1 MKKLQLILPILIEKE
16 HMQVFKFGGASIKDA
31 EAVRNM
37 SEILKRFPDEK
48 IIVVV
53 SAMGKTTNALEEIL
67 HLKLKNLSIDAAIKN
82 LHDYHLKIVSDLFD
96 KRESDCLKLLD
107 NLFEELTIKLQEL
120 EKLSY
125 DESYDKIISFG
136 EIISSSILNQYLQD
150 EGFKISKI
158 DAKDCIKTDESFRDA
173 LVDWETCK
181 KSIKKAINNEFTEN
195 QLLITQGFLGGTQDG
210 RITTLGREGS
220 DFTAAIFAHCCHAK
234 AVTIWKD
241 VPGILNGD
249 PKKIKD
255 AVLYQEL
262 SYQEAAEMTYYGA
275 SVIHPKTIKPL
286 ANAGIPMHVRS
297 FSEPDNGGT
306 IIHDCKIVHQTP
318 CIIIKEKQSLITFK
332 LTDFTFITEALIGKI
347 FEALNKHHIKINMMQ
362 NTAISFSICVN
373 DDLHRLDQLMKELKN
388 DFSILYNKGLEL
400 VTIKNFDESLISRMT
415 ENKEI
420 YLEQRSRKN
429 YQVVVKE
436 SRIFKIERRT

>member
-1 MKKLQLILPILIEKE
+1 MKKLQLILPILTEKE

-37 SEILKRFPDEK
+37 SEIIKRFPNEK

-67 HLKLKNLSIDAAIKN
+67 HLWLKNLSIETAIQNLFQYHTSIISNLFKDKDAKVI
-82 LHDYHLKIVSDLFD
+82 HLLDEIFN
-96 KRESDCLKLLD
+96 ELKLKLNELD
-107 NLFEELTIKLQEL
+107 K
-120 EKLSY
+120 SHY
-125 DESYDKIISFG
+125 DESYDKIISCG
-136 EIISSSILNQYLQD
+136 EIISSSILFEFLKS
-150 EGFKISKI
+150 EEFKITKL

-173 LVDWETCK
+173 LVDWGKTKEN
-181 KSIKKAINNEFTEN
+181 IKKTVQDEFQLN
-195 QLLITQGFLGGTQDG
+195 QLIITQGFLGGTHDG

-220 DFTAAIFAHCCHAK
+220 DFSAAIFAYCTNSE

-255 AVLYQEL
+255 AILYQEL

-297 FSEPDNGGT
+297 FSSPDKGGT
-306 IIHDCKIVHQTP
+306 IIHECNITHQTP

-347 FEALNKHHIKINMMQ
+347 FETLNQHHIKINMMQ

-373 DDLHRLDQLMKELKN
+373 DDLHRLDQMMKDLKD
-388 DFSILYNKGLEL
+388 DFSIFYNTGLEL
-400 VTIKNFDESLISRMT
+400 ITIKNFDESLIKRMT
-415 ENKEI
+415 EGKEI
-420 YLEQRSRKN
+420 YMEQRSRKN

-436 SRIFKIERRT
+436 DLMSF

>member
-1 MKKLQLILPILIEKE
+1 
-16 HMQVFKFGGASIKDA
+16 MQVFKFGGASIKDA

-48 IIVVV
+48 IIIVV

-67 HLKLKNLSIDAAIKN
+67 HLKLEDLSIDTAIQDLFK
-82 LHDYHLKIVSDLFD
+82 YHASIIAKLFENDEAKTLQLLEQIFEDLKI
-96 KRESDCLKLLD
+96 
-107 NLFEELTIKLQEL
+107 
-120 EKLSY
+120 KLSEVNKSKY
-125 DESYDKIISFG
+125 DESYDSIISYG
-136 EIISSSILNQYLQD
+136 EMISSSILLRFLKK
-150 EGFKISKI
+150 EGFPISKI
-158 DAKDCIKTDESFRDA
+158 DAKDCIRTDESFRDA
-173 LVDWETCK
+173 LVDWEESKT
-181 KSIKKAINNEFTEN
+181 SIKRVTDQKFSEN
-195 QLLITQGFLGGTQDG
+195 RFIITQGFLGGTQSG
-210 RITTLGREGS
+210 KTTTLGREGS
-220 DFTAAIFAHCCHAK
+220 DFSAAIFAYCTNAK

-286 ANAGIPMHVRS
+286 ANAGIPLHVRS
-297 FSEPDNGGT
+297 FSSPEKGGT
-306 IIHDCKIVHQTP
+306 IIHDCKIVHEIP
-318 CIIIKEKQSLITFK
+318 CIIIKEKQSLLTFK

-347 FEALNKHHIKINMMQ
+347 FEGLNKHHIKINMMQ

-373 DDLHRLDQLMKELKN
+373 DDLHRLDQLINELKD

-400 VTIKNFDESLISRMT
+400 ITIKNCNDNLIDRMRSD
-415 ENKEI
+415 KEI
-420 YLEQRSRKN
+420 YMEQRTRKN
-429 YQVVVKE
+429 YQVVKGV
-436 SRIFKIERRT
+436 

>member
-1 MKKLQLILPILIEKE
+1 MKKLQLILPNITEKE
-16 HMQVFKFGGASIKDA
+16 LMQVFKFGGASIKDA
-31 EAVRNM
+31 EAVHNM

-48 IIVVV
+48 IIIVV

-67 HLKLKNLSIDAAIKN
+67 HLQIEGLSINTAIRDLFQYHRTIVSTLFQENEAAITQ
-82 LHDYHLKIVSDLFD
+82 LLEDIFQDL
-96 KRESDCLKLLD
+96 
-107 NLFEELTIKLQEL
+107 NA
-120 EKLSY
+120 KLSEVEKTKY
-125 DESYDKIISFG
+125 DESYDSIISFG
-136 EIISSSILNQYLQD
+136 EIISSSILLKYLQKV
-150 EGFKISKI
+150 GFSIAKI
-158 DAKDCIKTDESFRDA
+158 DARDCIKTDASFRDA
-173 LVDWETCK
+173 LVDWEKTKQC
-181 KSIKKAINNEFTEN
+181 IKEATQLEFAQY
-195 QLLITQGFLGGTQDG
+195 QLVITQGFIGGTSKG
-210 RITTLGREGS
+210 KTTTLGREGS
-220 DFTAAIFAHCCHAK
+220 DFSAAIFASCINAK

-297 FSEPDNGGT
+297 FSSPEKGGT
-306 IIHDCKIVHQTP
+306 IIHDCDIVHQIP

-347 FEALNKHHIKINMMQ
+347 FETLNKHHIKINMMQ

-373 DDLHRLDQLMKELKN
+373 DDLHRLDQLMKDLKG
-388 DFSILYNKGLEL
+388 DFSIFYNKGLEL
-400 VTIKNFDESLISRMT
+400 ITIKNFNESLIERMT
-415 ENKEI
+415 HEKEI
-420 YLEQRSRKN
+420 YMEQRSRKN
-429 YQVVVKE
+429 YQVVVKDE
-436 SRIFKIERRT
+436 K

>member
-1 MKKLQLILPILIEKE
+1 MLNYEKIAAYFANLYKKEQ
-16 HMQVFKFGGASIKDA
+16 MQVFKFGGASIKDA

-37 SEILKRFPDEK
+37 SGILRRFPDEK
-48 IIVVV
+48 LIIVV

-67 HLKLKNLSIDAAIKN
+67 HLRLKGLSIDTSIQNLFQYHSSIVSQLFIKKEAQT
-82 LHDYHLKIVSDLFD
+82 LQLLAGIFEDLKI
-96 KRESDCLKLLD
+96 
-107 NLFEELTIKLQEL
+107 
-120 EKLSY
+120 KLSEVNNSRY
-125 DESYDKIISFG
+125 DESYDSIISFG
-136 EIISSSILNQYLQD
+136 EMISSSILLEFLKKED
-150 EGFKISKI
+150 FSISKI
-158 DAKDCIKTDESFRDA
+158 DAKECIRTDESFRDA
-173 LVDWETCK
+173 LVNWDETK
-181 KSIKKAINNEFTEN
+181 KSIKRIIDHEFTQN
-195 QLLITQGFLGGTQDG
+195 QTLITQGFLGATQNG
-210 RITTLGREGS
+210 KITTLGREGS
-220 DFTAAIFAHCCHAK
+220 DFTAAIFAYCTNAQ

-297 FSEPDNGGT
+297 FSSPEKGGT
-306 IIHDCKIVHQTP
+306 IIHDCKIVHEIP

-332 LTDFTFITEALIGKI
+332 LTDFTFITEALFGKI

-373 DDLHRLDQLMKELKN
+373 DDLHRLDQLINELKD
-388 DFSILYNKGLEL
+388 DFSILYNQGLEL
-400 VTIKNFDESLISRMT
+400 ITIKNCNENLIERMRAD
-415 ENKEI
+415 KEI
-420 YLEQRSRKN
+420 YMEQKTRKN
-429 YQVVVKE
+429 YQVVKGV
-436 SRIFKIERRT
+436 

>member
-1 MKKLQLILPILIEKE
+1 MKKLQLILPILTEKE

-37 SEILKRFPDEK
+37 SGILKRFPDEK
-48 IIVVV
+48 IIIVV

-67 HLKLKNLSIDAAIKN
+67 HLTLEGLSNETSIQHLFQYHAAI
-82 LHDYHLKIVSDLFD
+82 VSKLFD
-96 KRESDCLKLLD
+96 KDEANVLQFLDSIFKDLK
-107 NLFEELTIKLQEL
+107 IKLSQVG
-120 EKLSY
+120 KSRY
-125 DESYDKIISFG
+125 DESYDSIISFG
-136 EIISSSILNQYLQD
+136 EIISSTILLQFLKK
-150 EGFKISKI
+150 ESFLISKI
-158 DAKDCIKTDESFRDA
+158 NAKDCIRTDESFRDA
-173 LVDWETCK
+173 LVDWDETK
-181 KSIKKAINNEFTEN
+181 KSIGKVFHHEFTQN
-195 QLLITQGFLGGTQDG
+195 QFVITQGFLGGTKTG
-210 RITTLGREGS
+210 KITTLGREGS
-220 DFTAAIFAHCCHAK
+220 DFSAAIFAYCTNAK

-286 ANAGIPMHVRS
+286 AIAGIPMHVRS
-297 FSEPDNGGT
+297 FSSPEKGGT
-306 IIHDCKIVHQTP
+306 IIHDCKIIHEIP

-332 LTDFTFITEALIGKI
+332 LTDFTFITEALFGKI

-362 NTAISFSICVN
+362 NTAISFSVCVN
-373 DDLHRLDQLMKELKN
+373 DDLHRLDQLINELKE

-400 VTIKNFDESLISRMT
+400 ITIKNCNESLIERMRAD
-415 ENKEI
+415 KEI
-420 YLEQRSRKN
+420 YMEQRTRKN
-429 YQVVVKE
+429 YQVVKE
-436 SRIFKIERRT
+436 A

>member
-1 MKKLQLILPILIEKE
+1 MLNYEKIAAYFAIHYKKEQ
-16 HMQVFKFGGASIKDA
+16 MQVFKFGGASIKDA

-48 IIVVV
+48 IIIVV

-67 HLKLKNLSIDAAIKN
+67 HLRLDKLSIDTASQN
-82 LHDYHLKIVSDLFD
+82 LFQYHADIVSKLF
-96 KRESDCLKLLD
+96 EGNNAEPLQLLEGI
-107 NLFEELTIKLQEL
+107 FEELKT
-120 EKLSY
+120 KLSVVDKSRY
-125 DESYDKIISFG
+125 DESYDSIISFG
-136 EIISSSILNQYLQD
+136 EMISSRILL
-150 EGFKISKI
+150 EFLRKEEFSISKV
-158 DAKDCIKTDESFRDA
+158 DAKNCIRTDESFRDA
-173 LVDWETCK
+173 LVDWDETK
-181 KSIKKAINNEFTEN
+181 KSISKIIETEFT
-195 QLLITQGFLGGTQDG
+195 QHQFLITQGFLGGTKNG
-210 RITTLGREGS
+210 KITTLGREGS
-220 DFTAAIFAHCCHAK
+220 DFSAAIFAFCTDAK

-297 FSEPDNGGT
+297 FSSPEKGGT
-306 IIHDCKIVHQTP
+306 IIHDCKIVHEIP

-332 LTDFTFITEALIGKI
+332 LTDFTFITEALFGKI

-373 DDLHRLDQLMKELKN
+373 DDLHRLDQLINELKG
-388 DFSILYNKGLEL
+388 DFSILYNQGLEL
-400 VTIKNFDESLISRMT
+400 ITIKNCNDSLIERMRAD
-415 ENKEI
+415 KEI
-420 YLEQRSRKN
+420 YMEQRTRKN
-429 YQVVVKE
+429 YQVVKGC
-436 SRIFKIERRT
+436 

>member
-1 MKKLQLILPILIEKE
+1 MKKLQLILPILTEKE

-67 HLKLKNLSIDAAIKN
+67 HLA
-82 LHDYHLKIVSDLFD
+82 
-96 KRESDCLKLLD
+96 
-107 NLFEELTIKLQEL
+107 L
-120 EKLSY
+120 EKLSVETAIQNLFNYHLSIISDLFQEQEAKVLSMLEEILKELKIKLNDIDKSDY

-136 EIISSSILNQYLQD
+136 EIISSSILLEFLKSEQFN
-150 EGFKISKI
+150 ISKL
-158 DAKDCIKTDESFRDA
+158 DAKNCIKTDDSFRDA
-173 LVDWETCK
+173 LVDWEKTK
-181 KSIKKAINNEFTEN
+181 KSIKKVVHHEFQLN
-195 QLLITQGFLGGTQDG
+195 QLIITQGFLGGTEDEK
-210 RITTLGREGS
+210 ITTLGREGS
-220 DFTAAIFAHCCHAK
+220 DFSAAIFAYCLNAK

-241 VPGILNGD
+241 VPGILNAD

-286 ANAGIPMHVRS
+286 AIAGIPMHVRS
-297 FSEPDNGGT
+297 FSSPEKGGS
-306 IIHDCKIVHQTP
+306 IIHDCKIVHHIP

-373 DDLHRLDQLMKELKN
+373 DDLHRLDQLMKELKEY
-388 DFSILYNKGLEL
+388 FSILYNTGLEL
-400 VTIKNFDESLISRMT
+400 ITIKNFDESLISRMT
-415 ENKEI
+415 KGKEI
-420 YLEQRSRKN
+420 YMEQRSRKN
-429 YQVVVKE
+429 YQVVLRE
-436 SRIFKIERRT
+436 STV

>member
-1 MKKLQLILPILIEKE
+1 MKKLQLILPILIEKG

-31 EAVRNM
+31 EAVQNM
-37 SEILKRFPDEK
+37 MEILKRFPDEK
-48 IIVVV
+48 IIIVV

-67 HLKLKNLSIDAAIKN
+67 HLQLDGLSIETAIQN
-82 LHDYHLKIVSDLFD
+82 LFQYHASIISKLFHENEDTALHVLDNKFKALKIALNKVKKS
-96 KRESDCLKLLD
+96 R
-107 NLFEELTIKLQEL
+107 
-120 EKLSY
+120 Y
-125 DESYDKIISFG
+125 DESYDSIISFG
-136 EIISSSILNQYLQD
+136 EMISSSILLDFLKQQ
-150 EGFKISKI
+150 GFSISQI
-158 DAKDCIKTDESFRDA
+158 DAKNCIRTDESFRDA
-173 LVDWETCK
+173 LVNWEKTK
-181 KSIKKAINNEFTEN
+181 KSIRRAVHHEFSQH
-195 QLLITQGFLGGTQDG
+195 QLVITQGFLGGTVDG
-210 RITTLGREGS
+210 KTTTLGREGS
-220 DFTAAIFAHCCHAK
+220 DFTAAIFAYCTSAK

-241 VPGILNGD
+241 VLGILNGD

-297 FSEPDNGGT
+297 FSSPEKGGT
-306 IIHDCKIVHQTP
+306 IIHDCKIVHHIP

-332 LTDFTFITEALIGKI
+332 LTDFTFITEAMIGKI
-347 FEALNKHHIKINMMQ
+347 FEALNLHHIKINMMQ

-388 DFSILYNKGLEL
+388 DFSIFYNKGLEL

-420 YLEQRSRKN
+420 YLEQRTRKN
-429 YQVVVKE
+429 YQVVLRE
-436 SRIFKIERRT
+436 SSV

>member
-1 MKKLQLILPILIEKE
+1 MTLNYEKIAAYFAIHYKKER
-16 HMQVFKFGGASIKDA
+16 MQVFKFGGASIKDA

-48 IIVVV
+48 IIIVV

-67 HLKLKNLSIDAAIKN
+67 HLKLEDLSIDTAIQDLFK
-82 LHDYHLKIVSDLFD
+82 YHASIIAKLFENDEAKTLQLLEQIFEDLKI
-96 KRESDCLKLLD
+96 
-107 NLFEELTIKLQEL
+107 
-120 EKLSY
+120 KLSEVNKSKY
-125 DESYDKIISFG
+125 DESYDSIISYG
-136 EIISSSILNQYLQD
+136 EMISSSILLRFLKK
-150 EGFKISKI
+150 EGFPISKI
-158 DAKDCIKTDESFRDA
+158 DAKDCIRTDESFRDA
-173 LVDWETCK
+173 LVDWEESKT
-181 KSIKKAINNEFTEN
+181 SIKRVTDQKFSKNRFI
-195 QLLITQGFLGGTQDG
+195 ITQGFLGGTQSG
-210 RITTLGREGS
+210 KTTTLGREGS
-220 DFTAAIFAHCCHAK
+220 DFSAAIFAYCTNAK

-286 ANAGIPMHVRS
+286 ANAGIPLHVRS
-297 FSEPDNGGT
+297 FSSPEKGGT
-306 IIHDCKIVHQTP
+306 IIHDCKIVHEIP
-318 CIIIKEKQSLITFK
+318 CIIIKEKQSLLTFK

-347 FEALNKHHIKINMMQ
+347 FEGLNKHHIKINMMQ

-373 DDLHRLDQLMKELKN
+373 DDLHRLDQLINELKD

-400 VTIKNFDESLISRMT
+400 ITIKNCNDNLIDRMRSD
-415 ENKEI
+415 KEI
-420 YLEQRSRKN
+420 YMEQRTRKN
-429 YQVVVKE
+429 YQIVKE
-436 SRIFKIERRT
+436 V

>member
-1 MKKLQLILPILIEKE
+1 MEYLFVLTLNYEKIAAYFAIHYKKER
-16 HMQVFKFGGASIKDA
+16 MQVFKFGGASIKDA

-48 IIVVV
+48 IIIVV

-67 HLKLKNLSIDAAIKN
+67 HLKLEDLSIDTAIQDLFK
-82 LHDYHLKIVSDLFD
+82 YHASIIAKLFENDEAKTLQLLEQIFEDLKI
-96 KRESDCLKLLD
+96 
-107 NLFEELTIKLQEL
+107 
-120 EKLSY
+120 KLSEVNKSKY
-125 DESYDKIISFG
+125 DESYDSIISYG
-136 EIISSSILNQYLQD
+136 EMISSSILLRFLKK
-150 EGFKISKI
+150 EGFPISKF
-158 DAKDCIKTDESFRDA
+158 DAKDCIRTDESFRDA
-173 LVDWETCK
+173 LVDWEESKT
-181 KSIKKAINNEFTEN
+181 SIKRVIDQKFSEN
-195 QLLITQGFLGGTQDG
+195 RFIITQGFLGGTQSG
-210 RITTLGREGS
+210 KTTTLGREGS
-220 DFTAAIFAHCCHAK
+220 DFSAAIFAYCTNAK

-286 ANAGIPMHVRS
+286 ANAGIPLHVRS
-297 FSEPDNGGT
+297 FSSPEKGGT
-306 IIHDCKIVHQTP
+306 IIHDCKIVHEIP
-318 CIIIKEKQSLITFK
+318 CIIIKEKQSLLTFK

-347 FEALNKHHIKINMMQ
+347 FEGLNKHHIKINMMQ

-373 DDLHRLDQLMKELKN
+373 DDLHRLDQLINELKD

-400 VTIKNFDESLISRMT
+400 ITIKNCNDNLIDRMRSD
-415 ENKEI
+415 KEI
-420 YLEQRSRKN
+420 YMEQRTRKN
-429 YQVVVKE
+429 YQVVKGV
-436 SRIFKIERRT
+436 

>member
-1 MKKLQLILPILIEKE
+1 
-16 HMQVFKFGGASIKDA
+16 MQVFKFGGASIKDA

-48 IIVVV
+48 IIIVV

-67 HLKLKNLSIDAAIKN
+67 HLKLEDLSIDTAIQDLFK
-82 LHDYHLKIVSDLFD
+82 YHASIIAKLFENDEAKTLQLLEQIFEDLKI
-96 KRESDCLKLLD
+96 
-107 NLFEELTIKLQEL
+107 
-120 EKLSY
+120 KLSEVNKSKY
-125 DESYDKIISFG
+125 DESYDSIISYG
-136 EIISSSILNQYLQD
+136 EMISSSILLRFLKK
-150 EGFKISKI
+150 EGFPISKF
-158 DAKDCIKTDESFRDA
+158 DAKDCIRTDESFRDA
-173 LVDWETCK
+173 LVDWEESKT
-181 KSIKKAINNEFTEN
+181 SIKRVIDQKFSEN
-195 QLLITQGFLGGTQDG
+195 RFIITQGFLGGTQSG
-210 RITTLGREGS
+210 KTTTLGREGS
-220 DFTAAIFAHCCHAK
+220 DFSAAIFAYCTNAK

-286 ANAGIPMHVRS
+286 ANAGIPLHVRS
-297 FSEPDNGGT
+297 FSSPEKGGT
-306 IIHDCKIVHQTP
+306 IIHDCKIVHEIP
-318 CIIIKEKQSLITFK
+318 CIIIKEKQSLLTFK

-347 FEALNKHHIKINMMQ
+347 FEGLNKHHIKINMMQ

-373 DDLHRLDQLMKELKN
+373 DDLHRLDQLINELKD

-400 VTIKNFDESLISRMT
+400 ITIKNCNDNLIDRMRSD
-415 ENKEI
+415 KEI
-420 YLEQRSRKN
+420 YMEQRTRKN
-429 YQVVVKE
+429 YQVVKGV
-436 SRIFKIERRT
+436 